1 MFTMMN
7 TKYLKNY
14 KQSEK
19 RSLRVLAPKNGST
32 MCKVLFPRPIKLGTD
47 QQRLQLI
54 RRPLLIPSMLAKY

>member
-19 RSLRVLAPKNGST
+19 RS
-32 MCKVLFPRPIKLGTD
+32 
-47 QQRLQLI
+47 
-54 RRPLLIPSMLAKY
+54 